1 MADLEVIQE
10 VTFKHVTPEDPVALT
25 RESVT
30 LDHLTAPGSDKD
42 DYLSSQPCRHIT
54 TSFDS
59 PSEQNTET
67 VFIESEVFFEEKTV
81 KGNDKPPE
89 KTRRHK
95 YILCCFTLGN
105 LLVGACYSLL
115 APFFPQVAESKGA
128 SPSKYGM
135 VFAVYELVGFVFS
148 PIYGRL
154 LPVLKPTFL
163 MYASLFLCGGCSI
176 LFGFLHKSP
185 PGTAFLALA
194 LAIRIVQGFGGC
206 AFYTVSSATLITEF
220 PEKATFI
227 YATME
232 MMYGVGMIIGPTLG
246 GGLYQ
251 LGGYALPFVVLGV
264 GLLFISLLAFI
275 LVPEIEAVMTH
286 TTGYRRLLLHPRMI
300 ICQLVVFSCFMI
312 FGYNDATLEPH
323 LRRFN
328 LQPAVLGLV
337 FVISGGV
344 YALTTPIWGYLCDS
358 GISSRFLCLTG
369 ASISFLSILLI
380 GPAPFFSF
388 EADLWLII
396 VALIFLELGLSAKMV
411 CSFSAAIQ
419 DSVKRGFPN
428 DLSTYGMI
436 CGIFASMASLGL

>member
-251 LGGYALPFVVLGV
+251 
-264 GLLFISLLAFI
+264 
-275 LVPEIEAVMTH
+275 
-286 TTGYRRLLLHPRMI
+286 
-300 ICQLVVFSCFMI
+300 
-312 FGYNDATLEPH
+312 
-323 LRRFN
+323 FN

-436 CGIFASMASLGL
+436 CGIFASMASLGAFAGPSVGGYLLETIGYRNSTAVLFTMEGVLIVMLLLVVLTSKTKQDGTSD